1 MNQTQRIFL
10 RIFKIAAAAS
20 AGSFLAMMLRLATP
34 TSAGIIAILSLQN
47 TRRETFSLVVKR
59 ILSFFPA
66 MAVALTVFSLMGYRI
81 FSIFIYLVLFAAI
94 CELFSL
100 QNTLVSNTVLVLHL
114 FTAQSAHPSLL
125 PNELLLLLIGT
136 ACGILMNLY
145 MPGNSARIRQAQ
157 ARSEQIFRETFHRIA
172 QDLVMDKQLA
182 CTFFDLSPLDLILEK
197 LEKEAWENRGNTLL
211 SDEQYFVKYV
221 EMRKHQK
228 AVVEKLCQNIRLLHG
243 VPSQAHTISRFIRDI
258 SVKFHESNNTKELM
272 QQLSCIQTSMQKEPL
287 PSTRAEFEN
296 RAVLYRILYDLEEL
310 ITIKKRFIETLTP
323 EEISRFWNTDTPG
336 NC

>member
-125 PNELLLLLIGT
+125 LNELLLLLIGT

-182 CTFFDLSPLDLILEK
+182 CTFFDLSPL
-197 LEKEAWENRGNTLL
+197 
-211 SDEQYFVKYV
+211 V
-221 EMRKHQK
+221 
-228 AVVEKLCQNIRLLHG
+228 
-243 VPSQAHTISRFIRDI
+243 
-258 SVKFHESNNTKELM
+258 
-272 QQLSCIQTSMQKEPL
+272 
-287 PSTRAEFEN
+287 
-296 RAVLYRILYDLEEL
+296 
-310 ITIKKRFIETLTP
+310 
-323 EEISRFWNTDTPG
+323 
-336 NC
+336 

>member
-20 AGSFLAMMLRLATP
+20 AGSFLAMILRLATP

-47 TRRETFSLVVKR
+47 TRRETFSLVAKR

-125 PNELLLLLIGT
+125 LNELLLLLIGT

-172 QDLVMDKQLA
+172 QDIVMDKQLA

-323 EEISRFWNTDTPG
+323 EEIARFWNTDTPG

>member
-125 PNELLLLLIGT
+125 LNELLLLLIGT

-182 CTFFDLSPLDLILEK
+182 CTFFDPSPLDLILEK

>member
-1 MNQTQRIFL
+1 
-10 RIFKIAAAAS
+10 
-20 AGSFLAMMLRLATP
+20 
-34 TSAGIIAILSLQN
+34 
-47 TRRETFSLVVKR
+47 
-59 ILSFFPA
+59 

-125 PNELLLLLIGT
+125 LNELLLLLIGT

>member
-20 AGSFLAMMLRLATP
+20 AGSFLAIILRLATP

-47 TRRETFSLVVKR
+47 TRRETFSLVAKR

-125 PNELLLLLIGT
+125 LNELLLLLIGT

-172 QDLVMDKQLA
+172 QDIVMDKQLA

-243 VPSQAHTISRFIRDI
+243 VLSQAHTISRFIRDI

-323 EEISRFWNTDTPG
+323 EEIARFWNTDTPG

>member
-20 AGSFLAMMLRLATP
+20 AGSFLAMILRLATP

-47 TRRETFSLVVKR
+47 TRRETFSLVAKR

-125 PNELLLLLIGT
+125 LNELLLLLIGT

-172 QDLVMDKQLA
+172 QDIVMDKQLA

-221 EMRKHQK
+221 ENAEASKSSSRKTLSEHP
-228 AVVEKLCQNIRLLHG
+228 A
-243 VPSQAHTISRFIRDI
+243 SSRCSLTGTYRFP
-258 SVKFHESNNTKELM
+258 FHPRY
-272 QQLSCIQTSMQKEPL
+272 QC
-287 PSTRAEFEN
+287 
-296 RAVLYRILYDLEEL
+296 
-310 ITIKKRFIETLTP
+310 
-323 EEISRFWNTDTPG
+323 EISRIKQYERAHAAALMHTDFHAERTPSLHKG
-336 NC
+336 RV

>member
-10 RIFKIAAAAS
+10 RIFKIAVAAS

-125 PNELLLLLIGT
+125 LNELLLLLIGT

>member
-20 AGSFLAMMLRLATP
+20 AGSFLAMMLHLATP

-47 TRRETFSLVVKR
+47 TRRETFSLVAKR

-114 FTAQSAHPSLL
+114 FTAQSVHPRLL
-125 PNELLLLLIGT
+125 INELLLLLIGT
-136 ACGILMNLY
+136 ACGIVMNLY
-145 MPGNSARIRQAQ
+145 MPENSARIRQAQ
-157 ARSEQIFRETFHRIA
+157 ARSEEIFRETFHRIA
-172 QDLVMDKQLA
+172 QDIVMDKQLA

-197 LEKEAWENRGNTLL
+197 LEKEARENRGNTLL

-243 VPSQAHTISRFIRDI
+243 VPSQAHTISSFIRDI

-272 QQLSCIQTSMQKEPL
+272 QQLSSIQTSMQKEPL

-323 EEISRFWNTDTPG
+323 EEIARFWNADTPG

>member
-125 PNELLLLLIGT
+125 LNELLLLLIGT

-310 ITIKKRFIETLTP
+310 ITLKKRFIETLTP